1 MIYAERIRQWAHDRN
16 LLTGSDP
23 KSQFVKL
30 MEEAGE
36 LAAAIARGDQNEFE
50 DALGDM
56 FVVMTILAAQTGADI
71 EECIAVAWDEIKDR
85 KGRMVDGFW
94 IKDADQFA

>member
-1 MIYAERIRQWAHDRN
+1 MKMIYANQIRQWAHDRN
-16 LLTGSDP
+16 LIEGSDT

-36 LAAAIARGDQNEFE
+36 LAAAIARRDQDEFQ

-56 FVVMTILAAQTGADI
+56 FVVMTILAAQQGLDI
-71 EECIAVAWDEIKDR
+71 EQCIAGAWHEIKDR
-85 KGRMVDGFW
+85 KGRMVDGVFV
-94 IKDADQFA
+94 KDGDA